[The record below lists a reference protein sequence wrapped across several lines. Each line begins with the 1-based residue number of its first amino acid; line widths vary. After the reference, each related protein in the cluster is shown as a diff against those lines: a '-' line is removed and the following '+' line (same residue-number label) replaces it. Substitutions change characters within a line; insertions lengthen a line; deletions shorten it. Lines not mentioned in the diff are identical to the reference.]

1 MFFYVRF
8 QTQVRNCL
16 AELQLASF
24 QYRASVVDSTGE
36 TTSQMSCEDDSQ
48 SKAGTPSTPQE
59 EKHLS
64 LLTPPSSSTPEDLP
78 TPLPPQDD
86 TPPKSTNR
94 TKDATSPTKKKPAPP
109 PPAVGKENGPSKE
122 VEIFNKENKE
132 HSRDKEE
139 LSKPVFKKPAPKP
152 PPAGGSNVAAGHVAA
167 ATDDRF
173 PEEKHVVV
181 DTIERRLRGEWEF
194 ALEWGRGDGRSR
206 SLKTRGSASRR
217 QTTY

>member
-1 MFFYVRF
+1 MFGYIFSNDFSLRLRLF
-8 QTQVRNCL
+8 P
-16 AELQLASF
+16 

-78 TPLPPQDD
+78 TPVPPQED
-86 TPPKSTNR
+86 TPPKSANR
-94 TKDATSPTKKKPAPP
+94 AKDATSPTKKKPAPP
-109 PPAVGKENGPSKE
+109 PPAAGKENIPNKE
-122 VEIFNKENKE
+122 VEVFLKENKE
-132 HSRDKEE
+132 LSREE

-152 PPAGGSNVAAGHVAA
+152 PPTSSNASQVASAA
-167 ATDDRF
+167 DDKL

-181 DTIERRLRGEWEF
+181 DTIERRLRGKFRNSRKATVRRHSF
-194 ALEWGRGDGRSR
+194 A
-206 SLKTRGSASRR
+206 ASKRVE
-217 QTTY
+217 T